1 VLGLKGVLYGCR
13 QIGVHGGQVHGVVQA
28 GANAATISSAS

>member
-13 QIGVHGGQVHGVVQA
+13 QIGVHGGQVHGVLQA
-28 GANAATISSAS
+28 GGERRDD